1 MMIKFRKIMKWGEKK
16 MDENK
21 EKNMTMEI
29 KSQASCGGGI
39 FPCAKECR
47 AGASELSGWQMWTI
61 EMKSQSKTQTA

>member
-1 MMIKFRKIMKWGEKK
+1 MKWGEKK

-47 AGASELSGWQMWTI
+47 AGASELSGWQM
-61 EMKSQSKTQTA
+61 